1 MAPKD
6 QETAIEGRSVSLKMN
21 IGLQGLDAGFLYT
34 LKDTVSI
41 IDKTIWIYKNLN
53 LLVRKRRHLHVAT
66 KGLHVY
72 TVSKRKT
79 RRHPHG
85 GRRKTSQGQTVY

>member
-6 QETAIEGRSVSLKMN
+6 QENVIEGRSVSLKMN

-34 LKDTVSI
+34 LKDTASI
-41 IDKTIWIYKNLN
+41 IEKTARIYKDLSS
-53 LLVRKRRHLHVAT
+53 LEKEKWYLHVAT

-85 GRRKTSQGQTVY
+85 GRRKTSPGQTVY